1 LVFSAFSGVSHESRA
16 GIIHGVS
23 SKRLGS
29 LSVVSGMTLLS
40 RVLGLVRE
48 VVFAR
53 FLGAGAA
60 MDVFVVAFQIPNFL
74 RRLFAEGAFSQAF
87 VPVIS
92 EYRKDRGHDEVRA
105 LSDRVAGTL
114 AVILLAVTIVGMI
127 AAPAVI
133 WLFASGFDG
142 ADSAKFDLS
151 VDLLRITFPYLFFI
165 SMTSFCAGVLNTFDR
180 FAAPAFTPVLLNVCM
195 IGAVIVAAPYFEE
208 PVVALAWG
216 VFVAGLVQL
225 VFQFPFLLRIHM
237 FPRPRFDLAHEGV
250 RRILTLMLPAIFGA
264 SVAQVNLLID
274 RKIASYLEDG
284 SIAWLYYSDRLLE
297 FPLGVF
303 AIALGTVIL
312 PGLSRQRTAGDDV
325 AFANTLDWGLR
336 WVALISV
343 PAACGLFVLAGPMVS
358 AVYLYGEF
366 NEFNAQMVRFSL
378 MAYALGLV
386 GFSLVKVLVPGYF
399 ARQDTRTPVRIGV
412 KAMLFNVIANL
423 VLVGL
428 MVHYD
433 IVAPHAGLALATVLS
448 AWLNAFLLWRGLRRE
463 GAYTANPG
471 WGIFVLRVLV
481 ATLVMGVVIHFLAG
495 QTSVWFDYTAAQRI
509 VRLAG
514 IIGLGAVSYA
524 LVLGVSGLRPRDMRA
539 LDE

>member
-1 LVFSAFSGVSHESRA
+1 M
-16 GIIHGVS
+16 S

-92 EYRKDRGHDEVRA
+92 EYRKDRSHDEVRA

-114 AVILLAVTIVGMI
+114 AVILLTVTIIGMV

-180 FAAPAFTPVLLNVCM
+180 FAVPAFTPVLLNVCM
-195 IGAVIVAAPYFEE
+195 IGAVILAAPYFEQ

-237 FPRPRFDLAHEGV
+237 LPRPRFDLAHEGV

-274 RKIASYLEDG
+274 RKIASYLDDG

-312 PGLSRQRTAGDDV
+312 PGLSRQRTAGDEA

-366 NEFNAQMVRFSL
+366 TEFNAQMVRFSL

-412 KAMLFNVIANL
+412 KAMLFNVVANL

-428 MVHYD
+428 MVHFE
-433 IVAPHAGLALATVLS
+433 IVAPHAGLALATVLA

-463 GAYTANPG
+463 GAYRANPG
-471 WGIFVLRVLV
+471 WGVFCLRVVL
-481 ATLVMGVVIHFLAG
+481 ATLIMGAVIHVAAG
-495 QTSVWFDYTAAQRI
+495 ETGIWFDFSAAQR
-509 VRLAG
+509 VLRLAA
-514 IIGLGAVSYA
+514 IIGLGAVVYA
-524 LVLGVSGLRPRDMRA
+524 LVLALSGLRPRDMRA

>member
-1 LVFSAFSGVSHESRA
+1 MSA
-16 GIIHGVS
+16 
-23 SKRLGS
+23 KRLGS

-92 EYRKDRGHDEVRA
+92 EYRKNKSHDEVRA

-114 AVILLAVTIVGMI
+114 AVMLLAVTVLGIVG
-127 AAPAVI
+127 APVVI

-142 ADSAKFDLS
+142 ADAAKFDLS

-180 FAAPAFTPVLLNVCM
+180 FAVPAFTPVLLNVCM
-195 IGAVIVAAPYFEE
+195 IGAVIVAAPYFDQ

-216 VFVAGLVQL
+216 VFVAGIAQL
-225 VFQFPFLLRIHM
+225 LFQFPFLLRINM
-237 FPRPRFDLAHEGV
+237 LPRPRFDLAHEGV
-250 RRILTLMLPAIFGA
+250 RRILLLMLPAIFGA

-297 FPLGVF
+297 FPLGIF

-312 PGLSRQRTAGDDV
+312 PGLSRQRSAGEHTA
-325 AFANTLDWGLR
+325 FSNTLDWGLR

-366 NEFNAQMVRFSL
+366 TEFNAQMVRFSL
-378 MAYALGLV
+378 MAYALG
-386 GFSLVKVLVPGYF
+386 
-399 ARQDTRTPVRIGV
+399 
-412 KAMLFNVIANL
+412 
-423 VLVGL
+423 
-428 MVHYD
+428 
-433 IVAPHAGLALATVLS
+433 
-448 AWLNAFLLWRGLRRE
+448 
-463 GAYTANPG
+463 
-471 WGIFVLRVLV
+471 
-481 ATLVMGVVIHFLAG
+481 
-495 QTSVWFDYTAAQRI
+495 
-509 VRLAG
+509 
-514 IIGLGAVSYA
+514 
-524 LVLGVSGLRPRDMRA
+524 
-539 LDE
+539 